1 MSEIYLNVRDF
12 GAVGDGVTDDTA
24 AFQAALAQAAA
35 DCGTVF
41 VPMGRYSIRPITLPS
56 HVTLR
61 GNASW
66 GYSGFGYENNKVFQ
80 DRPTDPEIN
89 GNTVL
94 IPHTAD
100 GLSLLNLTGCVGTRI
115 IGLSFDGLY
124 RGQRFHCIYAAGGAE
139 RQDLVFEDVRI
150 CHFSGTGIRLAGVH
164 GFALRRSLIIKNQS
178 HALDC
183 AGSKDGSIMD
193 NQLAYNLGAGLYAC
207 HENEDGTV
215 TGTSGLLV
223 TANRIE
229 GGYPGGVYLCN
240 SRLCTITGNSF
251 DGCRGAAITLI
262 QCASCTL
269 TGNMSRIHGM
279 TRERDENC
287 HYRIDGGTS
296 LTISGNTFWC
306 WYALILRSEATST
319 GPFFGM
325 ILKDLDHC
333 IVTGNAMHEC
343 CSEELIHSLGGHTD
357 TEISGNTGSVY
368 ALPSKK

>member
-1 MSEIYLNVRDF
+1 MTEICLNVRDF
-12 GAVGDGVTDDTA
+12 GALGDGQTDDTS
-24 AFQAALAQAAA
+24 AFEAALKEAAEG
-35 DCGTVF
+35 CGTVF
-41 VPMGRYSIRPITLPS
+41 VPMGKYRIRPIRVPS

-66 GYSGFGYENNKVFQ
+66 GYSGFGYENNKVLTESPV
-80 DRPTDPEIN
+80 DTEIN

-94 IPHTAD
+94 MPWSTD
-100 GLSLLNLTGCVGTRI
+100 GIALLDLTGSVGTRI
-115 IGLSFDGLY
+115 IGLSFEGMFL
-124 RGQRFHCIYAAGGAE
+124 GQRFHGIYSAGGAE
-139 RQDLVFEDVRI
+139 RQDLVFEDIRI
-150 CHFSGTGIRLAGVH
+150 CHFTGSGMRLAGVK

-183 AGSKDGSIMD
+183 AGSEDGSIMD

-207 HENEDGTV
+207 HEKEDGTV
-215 TGTSGLLV
+215 SGASGLLI

-229 GGYPGGVYLCN
+229 GGYPGGIYLCS

-262 QCASCTL
+262 SCADCSL
-269 TGNMSRIHGM
+269 TGHMSRIHGR

-287 HYRIDGGTS
+287 HYRLEGDTN
-296 LTISGNTFWC
+296 LTVSGNTFWC
-306 WYALILRSEATST
+306 WYSLVLREEPTCA

-325 ILKDLDHC
+325 IIKDLAHC
-333 IVTGNAMHEC
+333 VITGNAMHEC

-357 TEISGNTGSVY
+357 SEISGNAGSVY
-368 ALPSKK
+368 QLPSRK